1 MRQFL
6 GAACLCGVGYTVAL
20 LMADEAFTD
29 PTVAE
34 IAKASVLAGSTLAA
48 ILGAAIMLIG
58 PGNSHE
64 QVTPG

>member
-1 MRQFL
+1 MYSATFAFAK
-6 GAACLCGVGYTVAL
+6 GDYD
-20 LMADEAFTD
+20 DEFHRRDQAI
-29 PTVAE
+29 AE